1 MIELVITG
9 AGSGLCDSILEVID
23 GIEGD
28 YRLRLVDSME
38 SAGEA
43 RRFQGRTVVIELDC
57 EADLA
62 KADVVFDLNQTY
74 SGNAVVFAPK
84 LSLFVM
90 LKRLVCGLDAG
101 SIIKLHGVVREPAVE
116 KPKGVEALAGQV
128 TQLFNGRDPVPEPFG
143 GTLAFNGRILDE
155 TALVEALQRL
165 DGLHNAAISLERMQS
180 DSFYT
185 VHASLWLQAADSK
198 AIDSIMSKATDAY
211 AVGMSIS
218 PDSGRVEH
226 DADMRVIARKA
237 SDDWVHMMVTA
248 DLEKT
253 IWAQEAK
260 SVLAGAL
267 GTNS

>member
-1 MIELVITG
+1 VTELVITG
-9 AGSGLCDSILEVID
+9 AGSGLCDSILEVIESV
-23 GIEGD
+23 EGD

-43 RRFQGRTVVIELDC
+43 RRFQGRTVVVELDS

-62 KADVVFDLNQTY
+62 TANVVFDLNRTY
-74 SGNAVVFAPK
+74 SGDAVVFAPK

-90 LKRLVCGLDAG
+90 LKRLVGDLNTD
-101 SIIKLHGVVREPAVE
+101 SILTVHGVVREPAVE
-116 KPKGVEALAGQV
+116 QPQGVEALAGQV
-128 TQLFNGRDPVPEPFG
+128 TQLFNGRDPEPQPFG
-143 GTLAFNGRILDE
+143 GTLAFNSRTLDE
-155 TALVEALQRL
+155 ASLIEALQ
-165 DGLHNAAISLERMQS
+165 GLGGLQNAEISLERLQS

-198 AIDSIMSKATDAY
+198 TVDAVMAKSTDTYGA
-211 AVGMSIS
+211 GLSIS

-226 DADMRVIARKA
+226 DAAMRVFARQV
-237 SDDWVHMMVTA
+237 SDGWIHLMVTA

-260 SVLAGAL
+260 SVLVSTL
-267 GTNS
+267 GITS

>member
-9 AGSGLCDSILEVID
+9 AGSGLCDSILEVIEEV
-23 GIEGD
+23 EGD

-43 RRFQGRTVVIELDC
+43 RRFQGRTVIIELDT

-62 KADVVFDLNQTY
+62 TANVVFDLNQTY
-74 SGNAVVFAPK
+74 SGDAVVFAPK

-90 LKRLVCGLDAG
+90 LKRLMGDLDTG
-101 SIIKLHGVVREPAVE
+101 SIVALHGVVREPAVE
-116 KPKGVEALAGQV
+116 QPHGVEALAGQV
-128 TQLFNGRDPVPEPFG
+128 TQLFNGRDPESQPFG
-143 GTLAFNGRILDE
+143 GTLAFNSRTLDE
-155 TALVEALQRL
+155 AALIEALQ
-165 DGLHNAAISLERMQS
+165 GLGGPQNAEISLERLQS

-198 AIDSIMSKATDAY
+198 TVDSIMAKSTDTY
-211 AVGMSIS
+211 GSGVSIS
-218 PDSGRVEH
+218 PDSGRVDH
-226 DADMRVIARKA
+226 DAAMRVFARQV
-237 SDDWVHMMVTA
+237 SGDWVHLMVTA

-260 SVLAGAL
+260 SVLVSAL
-267 GTNS
+267 GITQ